1 MRSQGTSITHEN
13 PSPSQEM
20 ELPFFPCQHQD
31 RGPVWDITLSIY
43 HPKSQP
49 QALEEQHL
57 LQRSKSR
64 EKHKCGDSWE
74 LKQANVG
81 EFRFGLRRPSATPS
95 QGASGDEK
103 SKAERCGQGQHWVW
117 TICWKTLFT
126 SSSACSEGNSTPSFG
141 SRASKRRNRCGF
153 WMEQQEQPRRCS
165 ETQEVLI
172 VHAKSLTSQRALNIS
187 YGKILSTGTAIT
199 LKIQSG
205 LAYIKMSKRNKGV

>member
-1 MRSQGTSITHEN
+1 
-13 PSPSQEM
+13 M

-31 RGPVWDITLSIY
+31 RGPVWDIILSIY

-81 EFRFGLRRPSATPS
+81 QFRFGLRRPSATPS

-103 SKAERCGQGQHWVW
+103 CKNREVWAGSALGLDHLLEKALHFQLSLLWRQLNTKLWLKSIQEKKQMWV
-117 TICWKTLFT
+117 L
-126 SSSACSEGNSTPSFG
+126 E
-141 SRASKRRNRCGF
+141 
-153 WMEQQEQPRRCS
+153 
-165 ETQEVLI
+165 
-172 VHAKSLTSQRALNIS
+172 
-187 YGKILSTGTAIT
+187 GTAGT
-199 LKIQSG
+199 AKKVQ
-205 LAYIKMSKRNKGV
+205 RNTRGSCCPC